1 MRTIRKIEKL
11 PSLPMMEE
19 GKIKCKRVAVYAR
32 VSTDHEGQKT
42 SLKAQKDY
50 YAKLIAS
57 HSDWTLAGI
66 YADDGITGTSY
77 LRREAFK
84 NMMADSKDG
93 KIDMIIT
100 KSVSRFARNTVDALR
115 AIRELK
121 DYGIGVFFE
130 KENIWTL
137 DSKGE
142 FLITL
147 MTSLAQEESRSI
159 SENVTWGQRKR
170 FADGGYS
177 VAYRRFLGY
186 DYGFVVNNDEARVV
200 RRVYRMFLQ
209 GYGTTTIARKL
220 TEEKIPSPGGQPQW
234 HGSVVSSILQNE
246 KYKGDALLQKTFT
259 VDFLTHKAKVNQGE
273 LPKYYVRHGHE
284 AIIAPWLFNY
294 VQQRIKERDSAFYSG
309 ILLYTSKFVCGKC
322 GAFYGPKPEHSTDK
336 YHTVTWMCRNWFKKG
351 NYCRNIRIDEA
362 DLDNLICQIAWVSIK
377 CRPGVMALCRKVAE
391 ENDELLNAISKGG
404 NRYTYA
410 DMENLAI
417 IIKRILV
424 FPDGH
429 FAVELISGNYV
440 YFSFIPKIHRNVK
453 KTKRVGN
460 GYCLYCGA
468 PIEQNPKRREKK
480 FCSDDCRML
489 WWNSHRDLVKHH
501 MIRTEHCLHCG
512 QIFQVYGNAKR
523 KYCSHKCYVEHRF
536 GKDTDINSYKPR

>member
-177 VAYRRFLGY
+177 VAYRRFWGY

-273 LPKYYVRHGHE
+273 LLKYYVRHGHE
-284 AIIAPWLFNY
+284 ANH
-294 VQQRIKERDSAFYSG
+294 RSMAF
-309 ILLYTSKFVCGKC
+309 
-322 GAFYGPKPEHSTDK
+322 
-336 YHTVTWMCRNWFKKG
+336 
-351 NYCRNIRIDEA
+351 
-362 DLDNLICQIAWVSIK
+362 
-377 CRPGVMALCRKVAE
+377 
-391 ENDELLNAISKGG
+391 
-404 NRYTYA
+404 
-410 DMENLAI
+410 
-417 IIKRILV
+417 
-424 FPDGH
+424 
-429 FAVELISGNYV
+429 
-440 YFSFIPKIHRNVK
+440 
-453 KTKRVGN
+453 
-460 GYCLYCGA
+460 
-468 PIEQNPKRREKK
+468 
-480 FCSDDCRML
+480 
-489 WWNSHRDLVKHH
+489 
-501 MIRTEHCLHCG
+501 
-512 QIFQVYGNAKR
+512 
-523 KYCSHKCYVEHRF
+523 
-536 GKDTDINSYKPR
+536 

>member
-1 MRTIRKIEKL
+1 MKKIKKIEKL
-11 PSLPMMEE
+11 PSMPLMED

-32 VSTDHEGQKT
+32 VSTGHEEQQT
-42 SLKAQKDY
+42 SLAAQKDY
-50 YAKLIAS
+50 YVKLIAA
-57 HSDWTLAGI
+57 HPDWTLAGI
-66 YADDGITGTSY
+66 YADDGISGTSY
-77 LRREAFK
+77 FHREAFK
-84 NMMADSKDG
+84 RMMADSRDG

-115 AIRELK
+115 SIRKLK

-159 SENVTWGQRKR
+159 SENVTWGKRKG
-170 FADGGYS
+170 FADGRYS
-177 VAYRRFLGY
+177 VAYRLFLGY
-186 DYGFVVNNDEARVV
+186 DQGFVVNQEEAMLVKRI
-200 RRVYRMFLQ
+200 YRMFLQ
-209 GYGTTTIARKL
+209 GYGTATIARKL
-220 TEEKIPSPGGQPQW
+220 TEEKIPSLGGKPQW
-234 HGSVVSSILQNE
+234 RSPVVSSILQNE
-246 KYKGDALLQKTFT
+246 KYKGDALLQKTFI

-273 LPKYYVRHGHE
+273 LPKYYVKHGHE
-284 AIIAPWLFNY
+284 AIIVPWLFNY
-294 VQQRIKERDSAFYSG
+294 VQQRIKERDPVYYSG
-309 ILLYTSKFVCGKC
+309 MTLYTSKFVCGEC

-336 YHTVTWMCRNWFKKG
+336 YHTVTWMCRNRFKKG
-351 NYCRNIRIDEA
+351 KYCKNLRIDEA

-377 CRPGVMALCRKVAE
+377 CRPGVMALCYKMAE
-391 ENDELLNAISKGG
+391 GNDELLNAIAEGG
-404 NRYTYA
+404 YRYTYA

-440 YFSFIPKIHRNVK
+440 YFSFIPKTHRNVK

-468 PIEQNPKRREKK
+468 PVEQNPKRREKK
-480 FCSDDCRML
+480 FCSDSCRML
-489 WWNSHRDLVKHH
+489 WWNSHKDLVK
-501 MIRTEHCLHCG
+501 RTVRIMHCQHCG
-512 QIFQVYGNAKR
+512 RAFKVYGGEKR
-523 KYCSHKCYVEHRF
+523 KYCSHKCYVVHRF
-536 GKDTDINSYKPR
+536 VKNQE